1 MTHENYWTYQAASET
16 PPHPPTMTEADWHK
30 LSPGMRR
37 EIGRSG
43 TGTHKWVNGQWI
55 LYRRIES

>member
-1 MTHENYWTYQAASET
+1 MAHESYWTYQASSET
-16 PPHPPTMTEADWHK
+16 PPAPPTMTDQAWSS

-43 TGTHKWVNGQWI
+43 TGKHKWINGEWEAQ
-55 LYRRIES
+55 